1 MAPIE
6 VETAEDS
13 PSWLPVAQKLRQVP
27 YLLQKPLYEWLR
39 LESKELKKIYFRKS
53 LFALRRTA
61 ITT

>member
-27 YLLQKPLYEWLR
+27 YLLQNPLYEW